1 MAVPTDRRYLESH
14 EWHKLDG
21 DVCTIGIS
29 QFAADELTDITY
41 VDLPSPGDEVTAGE
55 PFGEI
60 ESVKATSDLTC
71 GVSGVVTAVN
81 VRLGEAPEIVNGDPF
96 EAGWMIKVKVADAS
110 ALDAL
115 LDAAAYDAQC
125 DGAS

>member
-1 MAVPTDRRYLESH
+1 MGAPADRRYLKTH

-41 VDLPSPGDEVTAGE
+41 VSLPAAGKEVVANQ

-60 ESVKATSDLTC
+60 ESVKATSDLTS
-71 GVSGVVTAVN
+71 GVSGVVTEINGRLDESPELVN
-81 VRLGEAPEIVNGDPF
+81 DDPF
-96 EAGWMIKVKVADAS
+96 GEGWMIKVKVSDPA
-110 ALDAL
+110 ALEAL
-115 LDAAAYDAQC
+115 LTAQVYEAQL
-125 DGAS
+125 GG